1 MKKFNSFD
9 NHKEILKFLP
19 KEFKEYDEEILDE
32 ALDQLIEMGFMQIDI
47 DNNRLV
53 LTPKGNKQAEDI
65 NKEKSK

>member
-1 MKKFNSFD
+1 
-9 NHKEILKFLP
+9 
-19 KEFKEYDEEILDE
+19 
-32 ALDQLIEMGFMQIDI
+32 MQIDI